1 MSQSHKVV
9 VISDSTCA
17 DFARTL
23 MARWQLEAEVPAFT
37 LLNAEFWDQDRVVT
51 GDVAVIA
58 SLSRARMERILRSLA
73 AAGTAAVC
81 ASNDPG
87 TRVWARS
94 LHPRTLVVPPQ
105 DAWADALVELGA
117 EVLARVAS
125 EERAHQAERLAAENQ
140 HFATLGRYIVE
151 MRHSFNNA
159 MTSLL
164 GNAELLLEEPGAFSA
179 RVREQLKTIRS
190 MALRL
195 HQMMQRFSSLEAEL
209 EVSEEDSQTE
219 RHPLENSRVV

>member
-1 MSQSHKVV
+1 MSQTQNVV
-9 VISDSTCA
+9 IISDSTSA

-23 MARWQLEAEVPAFT
+23 MARWQLEREVPAFT
-37 LLNAEFWDQDRVVT
+37 LLNAEFWDQDRVVS

-58 SLSRARMERILRSLA
+58 PMPRVRMEPVLRSLA

-105 DAWADALVELGA
+105 EAWADALLELAA
-117 EVLARVAS
+117 EVLVHAAS
-125 EERAHQAERLAAENQ
+125 EQRAREAERLAAENQ
-140 HFATLGRYIVE
+140 HFATLGRYMVE
-151 MRHSFNNA
+151 MRHAFNNA

-164 GNAELLLEEPGAFSA
+164 GNAELLLQEPGAFSA
-179 RVREQLKTIRS
+179 RVREQLKTIRA

-195 HQMMQRFSSLEAEL
+195 HQMMQRFSSLEAEMQIA
-209 EVSEEDSQTE
+209 EEEPQTDQE
-219 RHPLENSRVV
+219 PLRKSRAV